1 MRIGILGTGTVG
13 NTLGTKLIELGYDVK
28 MGSRTASNDKAAE
41 WVKSTKSPRASQGTF
56 ADAAAFGE
64 IVINCTSG
72 NVAVEALKMAG
83 AQNLRG
89 KVLIDVSNAVDFSR
103 GMPPTLTVANTDSVG
118 EQIQRT
124 FPDAKVVKSLNT
136 VGLELMANPQQLA
149 NGEHDIFVAGYHD
162 GAREQVKKI
171 LKDFGWKNIID
182 LGDITA
188 ARGTEMYFA
197 LFVRL
202 MMKQGRN
209 FNLHIQKRS

>member
-13 NTLGTKLIELGYDVK
+13 NTLGTKLVELGYDVK

-136 VGLELMANPQQLA
+136 VGVELMANPQQLA
-149 NGEHDIFVAGYHD
+149 NGEHDIFVAGNDD